1 MTARPGDATMDHDYP
16 GLENFDGTA
25 RLFPLPNVVLFP
37 FIMQALHI
45 FEPRYRQMTADA
57 LAADRLIT
65 MALLR
70 PGWEAEYEGRPAVH
84 PVACI
89 GRIVAHQRLDDGRYH
104 LQLRGISRVCLI
116 EEVETVK
123 LYRSARVEV
132 LKEIPVGHP
141 EIDQELRRRLRRA
154 VPKWHPAK
162 QPELGFFRKLLASNL
177 PFGMIADL
185 LACMLPVALPVKQT
199 LLETLDV
206 EQRVRYLLEY
216 LEAEPVVPLDQPG
229 TPRFPPD
236 FSVN

>member
-1 MTARPGDATMDHDYP
+1 MDHDFP
-16 GLENFDGTA
+16 GLENFDGIA
-25 RLFPLPNVVLFP
+25 RLFPLPNVVMFP

-45 FEPRYRQMTADA
+45 FEPRYRQLTADA

-65 MALLR
+65 LALLQ
-70 PGWEAEYEGRPAVH
+70 PGWEADYEGRPAVH
-84 PVACI
+84 SVACI
-89 GRIVAHQRLDDGRYH
+89 GRIVAHQRLEDGRYN
-104 LQLRGISRVCLI
+104 LQLRGVSRVRLI
-116 EEVETVK
+116 EEVDTGR
-123 LYRSARVEV
+123 LYRNARVAV
-132 LKEIPVGHP
+132 LSEIPVGHP

-162 QPELGFFRKLLASNL
+162 EPERGFFRKLLASNL
-177 PFGMIADL
+177 PFGMIGDL

-206 EQRVRYLLEY
+206 EQRLRCLLEY
-216 LEAEPVVPLDQPG
+216 LEGEPAVPLDQSG

>member
-1 MTARPGDATMDHDYP
+1 MDHDFP
-16 GLENFDGTA
+16 GLENFSGIA

-57 LAADRLIT
+57 LAGDRLIT

-70 PGWEAEYEGRPAVH
+70 PGWEADYKGRPAVY

-89 GRIVAHQRLDDGRYH
+89 GRIVAHQRLDDGRYN
-104 LQLRGISRVCLI
+104 LQLRGVSRVRLI
-116 EEVETVK
+116 QEIETDK

-132 LKEIPVGHP
+132 LSDIPVGHP
-141 EIDQELRRRLRRA
+141 EIDQELRRRLRRI

-162 QPELGFFRKLLASNL
+162 EPETGFFKKLLASNL
-177 PFGMIADL
+177 PFGMIGDL
-185 LACMLPVALPVKQT
+185 LASMLPVTVEVKQR

-206 EQRVRYLLEY
+206 EQRIGYLLEY
-216 LEAEPVVPLDQPG
+216 LEGELVPSLDPDE
-229 TPRFPPD
+229 TRRFPPD